1 MVFATVLSRFYNIK
15 FAYQRYDCCIDY
27 FLRDKIPLFFVQFD
41 NYVSRIHN
49 QNNTDQDER
58 GPQRAM
64 GYSVQ
69 RYFLLMR
76 SLYFHCGALYLV
88 VELI

>member
-1 MVFATVLSRFYNIK
+1 MNCMIIVSIISYATKNSVI
-15 FAYQRYDCCIDY
+15 
-27 FLRDKIPLFFVQFD
+27 FVQFD
-41 NYVSRIHN
+41 NYISRIDN

-58 GPQRAM
+58 GPQCAM
-64 GYSVQ
+64 GNSVQ